1 MLEEQLT
8 KTLTGLAMII
18 PAILL
23 LRWYLARKVG
33 SPEEWGERQIEE
45 LKQRL
50 ARGDID
56 RKTFEQRVRDIRHS

>member
-1 MLEEQLT
+1 MLEEQLI

-23 LRWYLARKVG
+23 LRWFLARKAG

-45 LKQRL
+45 LEQRL

-56 RKTFEQRVRDIRHS
+56 RQTFEQRVRDIRDS

>member
-8 KTLTGLAMII
+8 KTLTGLAILI
-18 PAILL
+18 PAIIL
-23 LRWYLARKVG
+23 LRWFLTRKAG

-50 ARGDID
+50 SRGDID
-56 RKTFEQRVRDIRHS
+56 QQTFEQRVRDIRDS

>member
-8 KTLTGLAMII
+8 KTLTGLAIII
-18 PAILL
+18 PAIIL
-23 LRWYLARKVG
+23 LRWFLTRKAG

-50 ARGDID
+50 SRGDID
-56 RKTFEQRVRDIRHS
+56 QQTFEQRVRDIRDS

>member
-8 KTLTGLAMII
+8 KTLIGLSMII

-23 LRWYLARKVG
+23 LRWFLARKVG
-33 SPEEWGERQIEE
+33 SPEEWAEHQINELER
-45 LKQRL
+45 RL

-56 RKTFEQRVRDIRHS
+56 QKTFDQRVRAMRDS

>member
-23 LRWYLARKVG
+23 LRWFLSRRAG
-33 SPEEWGERQIEE
+33 SPEEWGQRQIEE
-45 LKQRL
+45 LEQRL

-56 RKTFEQRVRDIRHS
+56 RQTFEQRVRDIRDS

>member
-8 KTLTGLAMII
+8 KTLSGLAMII

-23 LRWYLARKVG
+23 LRWFLTRKAG

-45 LKQRL
+45 LEQRL

-56 RKTFEQRVRDIRHS
+56 RQTFEQRVRDIRDS